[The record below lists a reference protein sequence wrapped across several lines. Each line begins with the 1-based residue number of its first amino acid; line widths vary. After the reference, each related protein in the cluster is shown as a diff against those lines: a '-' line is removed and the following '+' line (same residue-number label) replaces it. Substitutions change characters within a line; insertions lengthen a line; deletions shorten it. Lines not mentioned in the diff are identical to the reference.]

1 MWVWKLMGRFRRELL
16 TSDLQRQLPGVSIL
30 HYCFYVCLIQGD
42 ISGSCHLTTGNQH
55 VTSKATPHTP
65 YLLTSQSARTIFFFQ
80 ILRVMGL
87 NPDLMSGYKIIQL
100 LNPTMEFDFMTF
112 YGTVATG

>member
-1 MWVWKLMGRFRRELL
+1 
-16 TSDLQRQLPGVSIL
+16 
-30 HYCFYVCLIQGD
+30 
-42 ISGSCHLTTGNQH
+42 
-55 VTSKATPHTP
+55 
-65 YLLTSQSARTIFFFQ
+65 
-80 ILRVMGL
+80 MGL